1 MNKEKSLKEIEE
13 ILEPYGEIKEPIIVK
28 RKNKKD
34 VVIISFEE
42 YKKKILETD
51 IIEKLKQ
58 SEEDIK
64 NGRIVDAKLVLQELS
79 EKYGK

>member
-1 MNKEKSLKEIEE
+1 MNKEKPLKEIEE

-42 YKKKILETD
+42 YK
-51 IIEKLKQ
+51 EKDLR
-58 SEEDIK
+58 
-64 NGRIVDAKLVLQELS
+64 N
-79 EKYGK
+79 

>member
-1 MNKEKSLKEIEE
+1 MNKEKPLKEIEE

-58 SEEDIK
+58 SEEDIE
-64 NGRIVDAKLVLQELS
+64 NGRIVDAKLVLQKLS